1 MGVILMPQSEH
12 SRLNEEA
19 WNQMAYDAW
28 VFRFGWPREAAEK
41 IKKDPEARLSTLYK
55 HFDKIKGKKI
65 INLLGSHGSKAIALA
80 LLGAEVTVVDIASE
94 NARYAEELAR
104 EAGVNIKYIV
114 ADVLK
119 IPRSELVPEYDIVV
133 TELGILH
140 YFTDLS
146 PFMKLISQ
154 LLKKDGKLIL
164 QDFHPISTKLI
175 TSKGKK
181 HKVTGDYFDDT
192 LEEVEVAYLKFIPG
206 IDKLPEEQKQDI
218 KKAYHRRWTLG
229 EVITAIADEGLF
241 IQKLEEEENT
251 KPYDKGIPKIFT
263 VIAKKL

>member
-1 MGVILMPQSEH
+1 MSQNEH
-12 SRLNEEA
+12 SKRNEEA

-28 VFRFGWPREAAEK
+28 VFRFGWPAEAAEK
-41 IKKDPEARLSTLYK
+41 IKKDPIARLSTLHKY
-55 HFDKIKGKKI
+55 FDRIKGKKI
-65 INLLGSHGSKAIALA
+65 MNLLGSHGSKAVALS
-80 LLGAEVTVVDIASE
+80 LLGAQVTVVDIASE
-94 NARYAEELAR
+94 NARYAKELAE
-104 EAGVNIKYIV
+104 EAGVEINYII

-119 IPRSELVPEYDIVV
+119 IPEEELKPEYDIVV

-146 PFMKLISQ
+146 LFFKVVAK

-164 QDFHPISTKLI
+164 QDFHPVSTKLI

-206 IDKLPEEQKQDI
+206 IEDLPEEQRQQI
-218 KKAYHRRWTLG
+218 KKAYHRKWTLG
-229 EVITAIADEGLF
+229 EVVTAIADEGLWV
-241 IQKLEEEENT
+241 QRLVEEENT
-251 KPYDKGIPKIFT
+251 KPDDKGIPKIFT
-263 VIAKKL
+263 VIAKKI